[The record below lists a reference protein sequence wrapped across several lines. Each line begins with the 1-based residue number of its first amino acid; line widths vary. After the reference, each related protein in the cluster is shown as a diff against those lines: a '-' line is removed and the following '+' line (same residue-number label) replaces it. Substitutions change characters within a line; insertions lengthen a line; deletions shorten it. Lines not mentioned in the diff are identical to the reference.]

1 MPPGGL
7 TDRPWLK
14 AGHIDAERLSME
26 FGSCPY
32 DASAVAI
39 EEREDGSTLVS
50 CSTCGAVWE
59 LHNQSL
65 KSLSEPDRAAAR
77 AARAARAERAET
89 THASNPPEQ
98 GSAEDSWR
106 RVRSAIVTIC
116 HEAERTPP
124 ADSAR

>member
-1 MPPGGL
+1 
-7 TDRPWLK
+7 
-14 AGHIDAERLSME
+14 ME

-32 DASAVAI
+32 DASPVAV
-39 EEREDGSTLVS
+39 EEREDGAALVS

-65 KSLSEPDRAAAR
+65 RSLSEPDRAAAR
-77 AARAARAERAET
+77 AARAARAERQT
-89 THASNPPEQ
+89 THASSPPEK

-106 RVRSAIVTIC
+106 RVRSAIVSIC